1 MSIVGASRAAGEI
14 ASTDQIDAAAKVASL
29 FTVLGAVNLFVALFN
44 FVPLLPLDGG
54 HVAAAFYEAVR
65 RAFARLRGRPDP
77 GPVDTARLLP
87 IAYVVGAIILISGV
101 VLILADIIDPIQ
113 LF

>member
-1 MSIVGASRAAGEI
+1 
-14 ASTDQIDAAAKVASL
+14 
-29 FTVLGAVNLFVALFN
+29 
-44 FVPLLPLDGG
+44 
-54 HVAAAFYEAVR
+54 VR

-87 IAYVVGAIILISGV
+87 VAYVVGAIILISGA
-101 VLILADIIDPIQ
+101 VLILADIIDPIR